1 MKYIKILRFILSV
14 ACMISSVQAQ
24 VQRKRVALL
33 TSPIQNPYVGAMNA
47 SFIKTLE
54 PLGVKVTNLTTP
66 YDAAIQ
72 SQQVDDSI
80 GQKFDLIAIQV
91 TNHIAIIP
99 ALERALKAKI
109 PVVLLVAPLEAGH
122 ENLYTSAAGNDQA
135 ELGRIAAKQMIKAL
149 GDKPSKIAIIEG
161 TPTQLFVQ
169 ARTTA
174 FKQEISKAKN
184 IQIVAVE
191 AANWRTDLSENIA
204 RQLFVRFA
212 PQGGL
217 QGIFAMADNMAFGVI
232 QAAESAGVMPGK
244 DLVVVSSTC
253 QKEGLINIKNGKQF
267 SAVDQVPVKEGQFSA
282 KVVAKVLK
290 GEVVKKN
297 EIIPAQAVDLKNLDE
312 YISACTF

>member
-24 VQRKRVALL
+24 VQSKRVALL

-109 PVVLLVAPLEAGH
+109 PVVLLVAPLETGH
-122 ENLYTSAAGNDQA
+122 ENLYTSVAGNDQA

>member
-1 MKYIKILRFILSV
+1 MKYIKIFILIV

-24 VQRKRVALL
+24 VQSKRVALL

-109 PVVLLVAPLEAGH
+109 PVVLLVAPLETGH
-122 ENLYTSAAGNDQA
+122 ENLYTSVAGNDQA

-212 PQGGL
+212 SQGGL

-232 QAAESAGVMPGK
+232 QAAESAGVIPGK

-267 SAVDQVPVKEGQFSA
+267 SAVDQVPVREGQFSA

-297 EIIPAQAVDLKNLDE
+297 EIITAQAVDLKNIDE